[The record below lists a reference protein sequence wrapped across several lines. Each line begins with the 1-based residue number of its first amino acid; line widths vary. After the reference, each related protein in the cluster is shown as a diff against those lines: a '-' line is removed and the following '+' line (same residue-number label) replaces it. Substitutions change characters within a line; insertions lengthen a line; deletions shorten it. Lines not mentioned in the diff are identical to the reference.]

1 MSPRQRRIQ
10 RILEHRQKELDDR
23 AGVLAA
29 VRAREAAAVAEADA
43 ADTAARDAA
52 DARRK
57 LAETGSDVLGFLE
70 AEEWL
75 VSTARRAERA
85 WAFVASLRREVEKAQ
100 AVVIQARTKL
110 KQAEQL
116 AARVALTERRLDDR
130 RERRRDDE
138 ASARIAQRK
147 AAVARKQ

>member
-1 MSPRQRRIQ
+1 
-10 RILEHRQKELDDR
+10 
-23 AGVLAA
+23 
-29 VRAREAAAVAEADA
+29 VRAREAAAVADAEATDA
-43 ADTAARDAA
+43 IARAAR

-85 WAFVASLRREVEKAQ
+85 WALVAAVRREVEKAQ
-100 AVVIQARTKL
+100 AVVVQARTKL

-116 AARVALTERRLDDR
+116 AARVALAERKLDDR

-138 ASARIAQRK
+138 AAARIAHR
-147 AAVARKQ
+147 AAAAGK

>member
-1 MSPRQRRIQ
+1 MSPRARRIA
-10 RILEHRQKELDDR
+10 RILEHRQKELDER

-29 VRAREAAAVAEADA
+29 VRAREAAAVAEAEATDA
-43 ADTAARDAA
+43 LASAAR

-57 LAETGSDVLGFLE
+57 LAETGSDVLSFLE

-85 WAFVASLRREVEKAQ
+85 WAFVAAVRREVEKAQ
-100 AVVIQARTKL
+100 AVVVQARTKL

-116 AARVALTERRLDDR
+116 AARVALAERKLDDR

-138 ASARIAQRK
+138 AAARIAHR
-147 AAVARKQ
+147 AASAGK

>member
-10 RILEHRQKELDDR
+10 RILEHRQKELDER

-29 VRAREAAAVAEADA
+29 VRMKEAAAVADADA
-43 ADTAARDAA
+43 ADVRAREAAT
-52 DARRK
+52 ARRA
-57 LAETGSDVLGFLE
+57 LAEKGADVLSFIE

-75 VSTARRAERA
+75 VATARRAERA
-85 WAFVASLRREVEKAQ
+85 WAFVVGIRREVEKAQ
-100 AVVIQARTKL
+100 AVVVQARTKL

-116 AARVALTERRLDDR
+116 AARVALSERKLDER

-138 ASARIAQRK
+138 AAARITQRK
-147 AAVARKQ
+147 AAVARNQ

>member
-10 RILEHRQKELDDR
+10 RILDHRQKELDER

-29 VRAREAAAVAEADA
+29 VRAKETAAVREADA
-43 ADTAARDAA
+43 ADARAREAA

-57 LAETGSDVLGFLE
+57 LALTGADVLSFLE

-85 WAFVASLRREVEKAQ
+85 WALVVGVRREVEKAQ
-100 AVVIQARTKL
+100 AVVVQARTKL

-116 AARVALTERRLDDR
+116 AARVALGERRLADR

-138 ASARIAQRK
+138 TAARIAQRK
-147 AAVARKQ
+147 AAVAGNQ